1 MKTVDLSLK
10 NDMREMYEGQKATLT
25 QVSEKFGFSV
35 NTVKSYI
42 VEVGGKIRPRG
53 RQVGYQQTV
62 TPRKAKAVESDLA
75 LDVEEDTVDNFGD
88 SDEYLNE
95 MEYDSSD
102 VEYEDYN

>member
-53 RQVGYQQTV
+53 RQVGFQATT
-62 TPRKAKAVESDLA
+62 TPRKAKAVESDLVQ
-75 LDVEEDTVDNFGD
+75 DFEDDTIENFTGTED
-88 SDEYLNE
+88 YLE
-95 MEYDSSD
+95 EYDNSD
-102 VEYEDYN
+102 VEYENYN